1 MDVPNNVLNPALY
14 RQSKKEADE
23 KYKRAGLYKSAW
35 MVKRYTELG
44 GKYSG
49 TKPKNT
55 GINRWLKEEQW
66 VQVGTYLK
74 TGKKIQCG
82 SSEGKNI
89 ACRPFKRANSE
100 TPITLPELIKLHG
113 KSKLLGLSEEKE
125 KNPSKRINWKN
136 GTIS

>member
-1 MDVPNNVLNPALY
+1 MDNIVNKTLY
-14 RQSKKEADE
+14 EKVNREADL
-23 KYKRAGLYKSAW
+23 KYKRAGLYKSSW
-35 MVKRYTELG
+35 IQKRYQELG
-44 GKYSG
+44 GTYRG
-49 TKPKNT
+49 PKPSSET
-55 GINRWLKEEQW
+55 GITRWLKKEQW

-82 SSEGKNI
+82 SSDGKNI